1 MAEGKMEEFDGIPD
15 EETINLMNEAYSQ
28 ARVRQKAAQG
38 CGDELPEHCRA
49 KAEECAGK
57 FARINAC
64 IRAFFER
71 SARGRE
77 LLRELLPMSESLLAR
92 ACELAGCDKPVE
104 NVPLKNAAICR
115 RTLALNIDGALLLLA
130 ELSAYSQKALH
141 LEVSALALAYLTLD
155 IG

>member
-71 SARGRE
+71 SYAPSSSVRQG
-77 LLRELLPMSESLLAR
+77 
-92 ACELAGCDKPVE
+92 AGNCSGNFCP
-104 NVPLKNAAICR
+104 
-115 RTLALNIDGALLLLA
+115 
-130 ELSAYSQKALH
+130 
-141 LEVSALALAYLTLD
+141 
-155 IG
+155 